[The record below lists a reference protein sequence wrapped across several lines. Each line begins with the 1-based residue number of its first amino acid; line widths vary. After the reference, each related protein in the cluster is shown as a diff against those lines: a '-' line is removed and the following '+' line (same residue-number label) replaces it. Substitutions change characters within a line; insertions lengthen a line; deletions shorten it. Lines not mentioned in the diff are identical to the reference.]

1 MATDDSAAGSLLA
14 RARTPFE
21 GPNTVGNSTPFWAG
35 FLIAVLALVLYPLFG
50 NAEQF
55 SLFLVLALL
64 GLSLSVVWGYSGVL
78 SFGQVVF
85 FGIGGYTFGVV
96 SINFATPG
104 GMTVAALAG
113 VGGGAL
119 AAALLGYFMFYGG
132 VRDVYVTIITLV
144 STMVLHTFMAQTAGS
159 EWTIGEAALG
169 GFNGMPQIP
178 LLTLGVGDFSFQ
190 FIFNELTVAVP
201 GLGTAALD
209 PFYYLALALLVAVY
223 LGLRALVNSDYGR
236 VMVAVRE
243 DEDRTEMF
251 GYNTTRVKVAV
262 FTLGGALAGL
272 SGVLYAARNVFI
284 DPQVFELFF
293 ATLPVIWVSV
303 GGRKS
308 LLGAIVA
315 TIAVEWVRISIGG
328 EFALVVLGGLLL
340 VAILVLPGGVVPWI
354 DDRLSP
360 AIAGRVGALRSPQSG
375 DVTGPGPTTTPEARS
390 EEDDS

>member
-1 MATDDSAAGSLLA
+1 MATDGPSAGPLA
-14 RARTPFE
+14 RIRAPFE

-35 FLIAVLALVLYPLFG
+35 FLLAVLALACYPLVG

-55 SLFLVLALL
+55 SLFLVLSLL
-64 GLSLSVVWGYSGVL
+64 GLSLAVVWGYSGVL

-96 SINFATPG
+96 SINYATPG
-104 GMTVAALAG
+104 GMTLALLAG
-113 VGGGAL
+113 VCGGAVS
-119 AAALLGYFMFYGG
+119 AALLGYFMFYGG

-144 STMVLHTFMAQTAGS
+144 ATMVLHTFMAQTAGS
-159 EWTIGEAALG
+159 EWIIGEAALG

-178 LLTLGVGDFSFQ
+178 LLTLGIGDVSFQ
-190 FIFNELTVAVP
+190 FVFNDLEVALP
-201 GLGTAALD
+201 GLGTVALD
-209 PFYYLALALLVAVY
+209 PFYYLALAQLVASY

-243 DEDRTEMF
+243 DEARTRMF
-251 GYNTTRVKVAV
+251 GYDTTRVKLAV

-308 LLGAIVA
+308 LLGAVLA
-315 TIAVEWVRISIGG
+315 TVAVEWLRVSIGG
-328 EFALVVLGGLLL
+328 EFALVVLGVLLL

-354 DDRLSP
+354 DERLVP
-360 AIAGRVGALRSPQSG
+360 WLGRRGAAGDGPIPGTVRNRETAPETGAEEG
-375 DVTGPGPTTTPEARS
+375 DP
-390 EEDDS
+390 